1 MSSHLSPED
10 IDLADLAETLEG
22 SLTNIPVAGY
32 VEGKT
37 ALRDMVVSEL
47 CCSELEAEQVV
58 DTMVASGFLRFSGD
72 PLGPSDDGVWR
83 VDSHAS

>member
-10 IDLADLAETLEG
+10 IDLADLAETLAG
-22 SLTNIPVAGY
+22 PLTRAPAAGF

-37 ALRDMVVSEL
+37 TLRDLVIAEL
-47 CCSELEAEQVV
+47 QCSVLQAEQLV

-72 PLGPSDDGVWR
+72 PRGPSDDGVWR
-83 VDSHAS
+83 VDLSAC